1 MRGRTFGILLLMLL
15 LAVPVVG
22 WLAIRSIDGG
32 YWRGLVAGRVE
43 AATGRKLTVAGP
55 STVSWSMSPT
65 LSVEQVALANAPG
78 AASPTMVKV
87 GRLELQLRPLVAPGR
102 APGDRAAV
110 LAQCGAGPRARFEGH
125 RQLAPPTERPT
136 ARGVRRRRGPFVPDR
151 ARGHD
156 RRQHDSL
163 PQLGLGRDH
172 HDRHWAWALGRYRH
186 RRSQQRLLSRAR
198 WTACPPASRAGW
210 SRPRKCF
217 PARWRKPVSTTSG
230 SSSATRRS
238 PAAPT

>member
-78 AASPTMVKV
+78 ATSPTMVKV
-87 GRLELQLRPLVAPGR
+87 GRLELQLAL
-102 APGDRAAV
+102 
-110 LAQCGAGPRARFEGH
+110 
-125 RQLAPPTERPT
+125 
-136 ARGVRRRRGPFVPDR
+136 R
-151 ARGHD
+151 ARG
-156 RRQHDSL
+156 
-163 PQLGLGRDH
+163 
-172 HDRHWAWALGRYRH
+172 
-186 RRSQQRLLSRAR
+186 
-198 WTACPPASRAGW
+198 
-210 SRPRKCF
+210 
-217 PARWRKPVSTTSG
+217 
-230 SSSATRRS
+230 
-238 PAAPT
+238 